1 MKALCLPGV
10 NENTNLRSY
19 YIDRWYCVQRKLRKI
34 LRQIKLLCKEYSL
47 LFELVKKEGNKVSW
61 KQNHVQ
67 PKSLCFIFCK
77 FRSKK
82 WAFNEQTF
90 QMNCFCCFLVCSV
103 WWYESIWK
111 KEYRIKKGIL
121 SKQSETKNE
130 FSHQI
135 SHWITVLWI
144 TLWSCSYF
152 WWVVY
157 FLRMFCYAYKLG
169 DLNIEVYSNYKD
181 HVICTKLIIKKT
193 VRK

>member
-19 YIDRWYCVQRKLRKI
+19 YIDRWYCAQRKLRKI

-111 KEYRIKKGIL
+111 KEYRIKKGYFQNKV
-121 SKQSETKNE
+121 KQKMNLVIKFHIGLLFYGLLCEAARIFGE
-130 FSHQI
+130 LFIFWGCFVMHI
-135 SHWITVLWI
+135 SLGIWTLKFIATIRITWYVQ
-144 TLWSCSYF
+144 
-152 WWVVY
+152 
-157 FLRMFCYAYKLG
+157 
-169 DLNIEVYSNYKD
+169 N
-181 HVICTKLIIKKT
+181 
-193 VRK
+193 